1 MSEKK
6 VYRAIGLMSGTS
18 ADGVDAALIETDG
31 QGLVKSLETLSLPY
45 DDRVREKIRKCF
57 GLRDAEHPDAAEAE
71 RVVTLRHAAAVVE
84 LMAKARLEDGDV
96 DIIGFH
102 GQTVTHIPEEK
113 LTWQLGDG
121 KTLAQQLR
129 IDVVNDFRKADVE
142 AGGQGAPFLPLYHQA
157 RVKADG
163 ILEKTGGPV
172 AILNIGGVSN
182 VTWIGEGEDE
192 IIAFDTGPGNA
203 LMDDYI
209 FTKTKQAFDE
219 NGALAAKGEVH
230 QDIVDSWM
238 ALPYFARPLP
248 KSLDRNDWDVS
259 AIEYLST
266 EDALATLAQ
275 FTVDAIVMAEH
286 LLPQKPKLWMVTGGG
301 RRNATLMSR
310 LSEGLSGQIKN
321 IDSFGWDGDALE
333 AEGFAYL
340 AVRSLLGLPLSLP
353 TTTGVPEPITGGVL
367 NKAA

>member
-6 VYRAIGLMSGTS
+6 VYTAIGLMSGTS

-31 QGLVKSLETLSLPY
+31 QGFVKPLESLSMPY
-45 DDRVREKIRKCF
+45 DERVREKIRKCF
-57 GLRDAEHPDAAEAE
+57 GLRAADHPDAAEAE

-84 LMAKARLEDGDV
+84 LLAKAGLQPEAVDV
-96 DIIGFH
+96 IGFH
-102 GQTVTHIPEEK
+102 GQTITHIPEEK

-121 KTLAQQLR
+121 ETLARQCK
-129 IDVVNDFRKADVE
+129 IDVVNDFRSADVQ

-157 RVKADG
+157 RARAEG
-163 ILEKTGGPV
+163 LLEQAGGPV
-172 AILNIGGVSN
+172 AVLNVGGVSN
-182 VTWIGEGEDE
+182 VTWIGAGEE
-192 IIAFDTGPGNA
+192 EVLAFDSGPGNA

-209 FTKTKQAFDE
+209 FNYSGAAFDE
-219 NGALAAKGEVH
+219 NGAMAEKGTVA

-259 AIEYLST
+259 AIEYLDPA
-266 EDALATLAQ
+266 DAMATLAQ
-275 FTVDAIVMAEH
+275 FTVDAIKMAER
-286 LLPQKPKLWMVTGGG
+286 LLPTPPRLWMVTGGG
-301 RRNATLMSR
+301 RKNAHLMG
-310 LSEGLSGQIKN
+310 GLSGALN
-321 IDSFGWDGDALE
+321 GDVRDIDEFGWNGDSVE

-353 TTTGVPEPITGGVL
+353 STTGVPAPMPGGKI